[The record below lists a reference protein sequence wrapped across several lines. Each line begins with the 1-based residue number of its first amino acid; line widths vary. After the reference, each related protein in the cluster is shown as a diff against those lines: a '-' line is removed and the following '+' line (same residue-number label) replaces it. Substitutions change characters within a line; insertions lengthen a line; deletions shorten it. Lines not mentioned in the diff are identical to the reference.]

1 MKVPQKISD
10 ISDRDGFS
18 YFATNLALSMS
29 LGVLTDYVAPDRE
42 CVFSVSTSC
51 KVNECKE

>member
-1 MKVPQKISD
+1 MKIPQKISD
-10 ISDRDGFS
+10 RDVFS

-29 LGVLTDYVAPDRE
+29 LGVLTEYVAPDRE

-51 KVNECKE
+51 EVNECKE